1 MQSAQA
7 EKDMKQMELQSKFL
21 EYKQQNMENI
31 TGQMANLD
39 LPNTQVGKEQD
50 LPNTLRAN
58 GRDDAEWHACFVKNY
73 LDMQK

>member
-39 LPNTQVGKEQD
+39 LPNTQVGKERD

-58 GRDDAEWHACFVKNY
+58 GRDDAE
-73 LDMQK
+73 